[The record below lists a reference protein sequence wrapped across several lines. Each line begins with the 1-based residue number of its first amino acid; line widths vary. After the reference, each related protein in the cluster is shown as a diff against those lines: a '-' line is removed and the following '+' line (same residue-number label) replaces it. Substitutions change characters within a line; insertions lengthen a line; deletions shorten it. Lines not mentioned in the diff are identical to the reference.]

1 MHLDHILAS
10 FSDLCDAPLA
20 WVMIGLL
27 AVKTGQSVANF
38 RCCPLIRGRLG
49 ELEAT
54 AADAMVQRP
63 MLHSPRF
70 LVMMLAGMTLAI
82 GGLYGL
88 SSPDYGAVALAA
100 VVVGAFLLIAEPS
113 QLGIDENQLRVVAAG
128 SDAERRALAMDRLRY
143 AHWERIALETG
154 LTALVLLVI
163 LLY

>member
-1 MHLDHILAS
+1 MHLDNILAS

-27 AVKTGQSVANF
+27 ALKTAQSVANYRF
-38 RCCPLIRGRLG
+38 CPLVRGRLS
-49 ELEAT
+49 ELEAA
-54 AADAMVQRP
+54 AADALVQRP

-70 LVMMLAGMTLAI
+70 LVMTVAGMTLSI

-88 SSPDYGAVALAA
+88 ASPDYGALALAGL
-100 VVVGAFLLIAEPS
+100 VIGAFLLIAEPS

-128 SDAERRALAMDRLRY
+128 ADAERRALAMDRLRY

-154 LTALVLLVI
+154 LTTLVLFVI